1 MATWNLDRYVDLDEE
16 LDTGYLPY
24 KYSFSPYPA
33 TYQGKYC
40 IIKGLLMLSGC
51 YMSIISI
58 GN

>member
-1 MATWNLDRYVDLDEE
+1 MATWNLDRYVGLDEE
-16 LDTGYLPY
+16 LDTGCLSY
-24 KYSFSPYPA
+24 KYLFSPYPA

-40 IIKGLLMLSGC
+40 IIKGLLMLSGF